1 MRIQELIIEGFKSY
15 ASRTVITG
23 WDPQFNAITGL
34 NGSGKSNI
42 LDAICFLLGITNLS
56 HVRANSLQDLVYK
69 RGQAGITKAS
79 VTIVFNNEDRAK
91 SPLGY
96 EECKTISI
104 TRQIIIGGRNKYL
117 INGHNAQQQNVAN
130 LFQSVQL
137 NVNNPHFLIMQGKIT
152 QVLNM
157 KPPEILAMIEEAA
170 GTRMFEEKKK
180 KARET
185 MAKKDKKLEEI
196 SSILNEEIFPKLDK
210 LRNQKKEFIEYQK
223 IETELDYLQ
232 RLIIAYDFQINQE
245 RLDRSDQDLQLKQ
258 KVLEELNN
266 KYNEFEE
273 QKKVMEKE
281 INEITLEREKE
292 LKTGG
297 HFQELDETVKEIS
310 RKLVKIKT
318 QKNLKIDSMKE
329 EAKSLESLDSNIHDV
344 EEAISKKKEEFD
356 NENKK
361 LEQIKLNHKEEV
373 KKTQKLE
380 ELLQTL
386 TTGMAAKE
394 GHENGYMEQL
404 TESKKQITIA
414 STENEQARIKISHLK
429 EDLKE
434 WKPKANMAERENKNL
449 LKEKEII
456 EKEINKF
463 KEKVES
469 FDIDPNQEHKYIEQL
484 EDMKSDIYDI
494 KDKIDRLSSQ
504 LVSLNFDYTDPYP
517 GFDKSKIKG
526 LVAELITIPKDKIDT
541 SLALEI
547 TAGGRLYNVVVE
559 NEVVGADLLE
569 HGRLKRRVTILPLN
583 KINAYTIPQNK
594 IDTAKSIWH
603 NKVNIAL
610 SLIGYDEEVEAAM
623 RLVFGSTFI
632 CSDPTVA
639 KDLSYSNKTNVK
651 SRCVTLAGDIYD
663 PSGTLSGG
671 AKPSSAGILNKV
683 QDMKELQVQLME
695 IQNKE
700 QTMRKEFD
708 NYQRKLQIYKQIKK
722 EYDLKLH
729 QKSLLDDQL
738 SKSSYARC
746 KQMVDDIEKQLIEQ
760 QEIARSSSEKL
771 ANAKKEAKRIENEMN
786 DFANNKESKL
796 EQMKIELNN
805 SKKNISKQTQI
816 VQNCQRNVDV
826 IQCDLDQLEKD
837 KHSIND
843 QKLNINQTIEKYKN
857 QIKEFEDSI
866 KEVEIHYQKS
876 KEELD
881 KERKLLSQYDDQ
893 LKNLENDLNNL
904 SKQNTEIQLA
914 IKKIKHDLERFNND
928 KKNSHRLIQ
937 IMLNDYPWINEQ
949 KSLFGKPNTPYD
961 FNAHNIDESKKRL
974 KQLEE
979 RHESLR
985 KQINMKVMDTI
996 DRVEKKEASLKQMFS
1011 TVKRDKSKIE
1021 ETIKSL
1027 DGYKRDALETT
1038 WEKVNV
1044 DFGSIFSELLP
1055 GNSAKLE
1062 APEGQTIT
1070 QGLEVKVCLGGV
1082 WKQSLT
1088 ELSGGQRSL
1097 IALSLIL
1104 SLLQFKPAP
1113 MYILDEVDA
1122 ALDLSHTQNIG
1133 QLLRT
1138 RFKGSQFIVVS
1149 LKEGMF
1155 NNANVLFKAKF
1166 KDGNSTVERIAQRKK
1181 NIKDL
1186 NERRRALRE
1195 KN

>member
-1 MRIQELIIEGFKSY
+1 KELIIEGFKSY

-196 SSILNEEIFPKLDK
+196 SS
-210 LRNQKKEFIEYQK
+210 
-223 IETELDYLQ
+223 
-232 RLIIAYDFQINQE
+232 E

-671 AKPSSAGILNKV
+671 AKPSSA
-683 QDMKELQVQLME
+683 
-695 IQNKE
+695 
-700 QTMRKEFD
+700 
-708 NYQRKLQIYKQIKK
+708 

-866 KEVEIHYQKS
+866 KEVE
-876 KEELD
+876 
-881 KERKLLSQYDDQ
+881 
-893 LKNLENDLNNL
+893 
-904 SKQNTEIQLA
+904 
-914 IKKIKHDLERFNND
+914 HDLERFNND

>member
-232 RLIIAYDFQINQE
+232 RLIIAYDFRINQE

-866 KEVEIHYQKS
+866 KEVEIQYQKS

>member
-866 KEVEIHYQKS
+866 KEVEIQYQKS

>member
-1 MRIQELIIEGFKSY
+1 
-15 ASRTVITG
+15 
-23 WDPQFNAITGL
+23 
-34 NGSGKSNI
+34 
-42 LDAICFLLGITNLS
+42 
-56 HVRANSLQDLVYK
+56 
-69 RGQAGITKAS
+69 
-79 VTIVFNNEDRAK
+79 
-91 SPLGY
+91 
-96 EECKTISI
+96 
-104 TRQIIIGGRNKYL
+104 
-117 INGHNAQQQNVAN
+117 
-130 LFQSVQL
+130 
-137 NVNNPHFLIMQGKIT
+137 
-152 QVLNM
+152 M
-157 KPPEILAMIEEAA
+157 K
-170 GTRMFEEKKK
+170 
-180 KARET
+180 
-185 MAKKDKKLEEI
+185 
-196 SSILNEEIFPKLDK
+196 IFPKLDK

-866 KEVEIHYQKS
+866 KEVEIQYQKS

>member
-56 HVRANSLQDLVYK
+56 HVRANNLQDLVYK

-79 VTIVFNNEDRAK
+79 VTIVFNNEDRAR

-223 IETELDYLQ
+223 IETELDYLK
-232 RLIIAYDFQINQE
+232 RLIIAYDFQVNQE
-245 RLDRSDQDLQLKQ
+245 RLERSDQDLQLKQ

-266 KYNEFEE
+266 QYNRFEE
-273 QKKVMEKE
+273 QKKTMETE
-281 INEITLEREKE
+281 INEITLHREKE

-297 HFQELDETVKEIS
+297 HFQELDEAVKEIS
-310 RKLVKIKT
+310 KYLVKVKT
-318 QKNLKIDSMKE
+318 QRDLKLDSIKE
-329 EAKSLESLDSNIHDV
+329 ESKSLESLESNTKDV
-344 EEAISKKKEEFD
+344 EKAISKKKDQFD
-356 NENKK
+356 KENKK
-361 LEQIKLNHKEEV
+361 LEEIKLSHQEEV

-404 TESKKQITIA
+404 RESNKQITVA
-414 STENEQARIKISHLK
+414 STENEQARIKISHLQ

-434 WKPKANMAERENKNL
+434 WKPKANKAEKENKSL
-449 LKEKEII
+449 LKEKKSLENEID
-456 EKEINKF
+456 KLK
-463 KEKVES
+463 KKVEN
-469 FDIDPNQEHKYIEQL
+469 FDIDPNKERSYSNTLQ
-484 EDMKSDIYDI
+484 DMKSDIAHI

-504 LVSLNFDYTDPYP
+504 LVSLSFDYTDPYP

-526 LVAELITIPKDKIDT
+526 LVAELITIPKDKIDA

-569 HGRLKRRVTILPLN
+569 RGRLKRRVTILPLN
-583 KINAYTIPQNK
+583 KINAYTIPKQK
-594 IDTAKSIWH
+594 INAAKEIWH
-603 NKVNIAL
+603 SKADIAL
-610 SLIGYDEEVEAAM
+610 SLIGYDDQVKAAM
-623 RLVFGSTFI
+623 QLVFGSTFI

-639 KDLSYSNKTNVK
+639 KDLAYNNKTNIK
-651 SRCVTLAGDIYD
+651 SRCVTIAGDIYD

-671 AKPSSAGILNKV
+671 AKPSSAGLLNKI
-683 QDMKELQVQLME
+683 QDLKELKAKLEEME
-695 IQNKE
+695 NNQDKLI
-700 QTMRKEFD
+700 KEFQT
-708 NYQRKLQIYKQIKK
+708 YQQKLEVYKQIKK
-722 EYDLKLH
+722 DYDLKLH
-729 QKSLLDDQL
+729 QQSLLNDQL

-746 KQMVDDIEKQLIEQ
+746 KQMVTDIETQLQEQ
-760 QEIARSSSEKL
+760 QEIVKSSNEKL
-771 ANAKKEAKRIENEMN
+771 KNAKKESKRIEKEMK

-796 EQMKIELNN
+796 EQMKVELNN

-826 IQCDLDQLEKD
+826 IQCDLDQLEQEKQ
-837 KHSIND
+837 SIDD
-843 QKLNINQTIEKYKN
+843 QKLNIKNSIEKYN
-857 QIKEFEDSI
+857 EQIKEFENTI
-866 KEVEIHYQKS
+866 NETELKYQKS

-893 LKNLENDLNNL
+893 LKSLENDLNNL

-928 KKNSHRLIQ
+928 KENSHRLIQ
-937 IMLNDYPWINEQ
+937 SMLNDYPWINEQ

-961 FNAHNIDESKKRL
+961 FNAHNIGESKKRL

-1044 DFGSIFSELLP
+1044 
-1055 GNSAKLE
+1055 
-1062 APEGQTIT
+1062 
-1070 QGLEVKVCLGGV
+1070 
-1082 WKQSLT
+1082 
-1088 ELSGGQRSL
+1088 
-1097 IALSLIL
+1097 
-1104 SLLQFKPAP
+1104 
-1113 MYILDEVDA
+1113 
-1122 ALDLSHTQNIG
+1122 
-1133 QLLRT
+1133 
-1138 RFKGSQFIVVS
+1138 
-1149 LKEGMF
+1149 
-1155 NNANVLFKAKF
+1155 
-1166 KDGNSTVERIAQRKK
+1166 
-1181 NIKDL
+1181 
-1186 NERRRALRE
+1186 
-1195 KN
+1195 

>member
-1 MRIQELIIEGFKSY
+1 
-15 ASRTVITG
+15 
-23 WDPQFNAITGL
+23 
-34 NGSGKSNI
+34 
-42 LDAICFLLGITNLS
+42 
-56 HVRANSLQDLVYK
+56 
-69 RGQAGITKAS
+69 
-79 VTIVFNNEDRAK
+79 
-91 SPLGY
+91 
-96 EECKTISI
+96 
-104 TRQIIIGGRNKYL
+104 
-117 INGHNAQQQNVAN
+117 
-130 LFQSVQL
+130 
-137 NVNNPHFLIMQGKIT
+137 MQGKIT

-180 KARET
+180 KAKET

-273 QKKVMEKE
+273 QKKLMEKE
-281 INEITLEREKE
+281 INEITLQREKE

-297 HFQELDETVKEIS
+297 HFQELDEAVKEIS

-329 EAKSLESLDSNIHDV
+329 EAKTLESLDSSIKDV
-344 EEAISKKKEEFD
+344 EKAISKKKGEFD
-356 NENKK
+356 NEAKK
-361 LEQIKLNHKEEV
+361 LEQIKLTHQEEV

-404 TESKKQITIA
+404 RESNKQITLA

-434 WKPKANMAERENKNL
+434 WKPKAEIAEKENKNL

-456 EKEINKF
+456 EKEIDQLK
-463 KEKVES
+463 KKVES
-469 FDIDPNQEHKYIEQL
+469 FDIDPNQEHNYVNQI
-484 EDMKSDIYDI
+484 EDMKRDIYDI
-494 KDKIDRLSSQ
+494 KDKMDRLSSQ

-583 KINAYTIPQNK
+583 KINAYTIPQHK
-594 IDTAKSIWH
+594 IDTAKNIWH

-632 CSDPTVA
+632 CNDPTVA

-651 SRCVTLAGDIYD
+651 ARCVTLAGDIYD

-683 QDMKELQVQLME
+683 QDMKELQEQLINIE
-695 IQNKE
+695 NKE

-708 NYQRKLQIYKQIKK
+708 AYQRKLQIYKQIKK

-729 QKSLLDDQL
+729 QQSLLDDQL
-738 SKSSYARC
+738 SKSSYTRC
-746 KQMVDDIEKQLIEQ
+746 KQMVIDIENQLIEQ
-760 QEIARSSSEKL
+760 QEIAKSSNEKL
-771 ANAKKEAKRIENEMN
+771 IHAKKESKRIEKEMN

-826 IQCDLDQLEKD
+826 IQCELNQLEQD
-837 KHSIND
+837 KQSIND
-843 QKLNINQTIEKYKN
+843 QKLNINQAIEKYKN

-876 KEELD
+876 KEELE

-893 LKNLENDLNNL
+893 LKSLENDLNNL

-914 IKKIKHDLERFNND
+914 IKKINHDLERFNND

-961 FNAHNIDESKKRL
+961 FNAHNIDESKKKL

-1027 DGYKRDALETT
+1027 DGYKRDALKTT

-1181 NIKDL
+1181 NPKDL